1 MSVCLS
7 YSSLCLHV
15 FINIGLLLSV
25 GDVVNNTMH
34 LGVQISPAD
43 PSLKSFIYIPRYG
56 MVASCVI
63 TKSWL
68 SLPTEAKFK
77 KLETEYGGNRWL

>member
-1 MSVCLS
+1 MSCLFAFS

-15 FINIGLLLSV
+15 FINIGLLPSV
-25 GDVVNNTMH
+25 GDVVNNAAMH

-43 PSLKSFIYIPRYG
+43 PPLKSFIYIPRYG

-68 SLPTEAKFK
+68 SLPIEAEF
-77 KLETEYGGNRWL
+77 